1 MLIVWYT
8 LLNNLEEAIY
18 MNDIIKELYNRKSI
32 RVFTDQIIT
41 KADKELIIDSAIQA
55 PTAGNQTMYTILD
68 ITNQECLEKLA
79 KSCDN
84 QPFIA
89 KAKMAL
95 IFCADYQKW
104 IDAFS
109 IVEENPRLP
118 GVGELLLACNDALIA
133 AQNAVVAAESLG
145 IGSCY
150 IGDMMEHFEYHKD
163 LLNLPQYVFPVTML
177 VFGYPTEQ
185 QKNREKPKRFDKKY
199 LVHENSYQ
207 TLNQAQLRSMFE
219 TRAALTPAIEFNF
232 EKWMKAFYQRK
243 YNSDFAKEMTRSV
256 GEYIKQFER

>member
-1 MLIVWYT
+1 
-8 LLNNLEEAIY
+8 
-18 MNDIIKELYNRKSI
+18 MNEIIKNLHERKSV
-32 RVFTDQIIT
+32 RVFTDQAISNES
-41 KADKELIIDSAIQA
+41 KHLIIESAIQA

-68 ITNQECLEKLA
+68 ITDPELLEKLS

-89 KAKMAL
+89 KSKMAL

-109 IVEENPRLP
+109 IIEESPRKP

-133 AQNAVVAAESLG
+133 AQNAVVAAESLN

-150 IGDMMEHFEYHKD
+150 IGDMMEHFEYHKE

-177 VFGYPTEQ
+177 VFGYPNEQ
-185 QKNREKPKRFDKKY
+185 QKNRQKPKRFDKKY
-199 LVHENSYQ
+199 IVHENGYRQ
-207 TLNQAQLRSMFE
+207 LDNNQLRTMFE
-219 TRAALTPAIEFNF
+219 TRAALTPDIPFDF
-232 EKWMKAFYQRK
+232 EKWMQAFYTRK
-243 YNSDFAKEMTRSV
+243 YDSDFAKEMTRSV
-256 GEYIKQFER
+256 GEYIKQFQ